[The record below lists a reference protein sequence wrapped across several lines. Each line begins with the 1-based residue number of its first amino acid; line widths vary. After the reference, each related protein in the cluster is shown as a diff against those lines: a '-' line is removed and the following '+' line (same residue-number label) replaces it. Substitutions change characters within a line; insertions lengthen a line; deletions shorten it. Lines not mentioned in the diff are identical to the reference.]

1 MLRRNAETLQTVLQ
15 QILRNQHLDGPLS
28 EMALIDKWPE
38 IVGNALAAQTE
49 KLYIKDR
56 TLFLHVKSAIVRN
69 ELSLM
74 RTQLIARLNEAV
86 GRDVISNIV
95 LR

>member
-1 MLRRNAETLQTVLQ
+1 MLRKNAQTLQEVMTRVL
-15 QILRNQHLDGPLS
+15 REQHLEDPLN
-28 EMALIDKWPE
+28 ELRLIEKWPE
-38 IVGNALAAQTE
+38 IVGAPLAAQTE

-69 ELSLM
+69 ELRVM
-74 RTQLIARLNEAV
+74 RPKLIERLNETV
-86 GRDVISNIV
+86 GVNVISDIV